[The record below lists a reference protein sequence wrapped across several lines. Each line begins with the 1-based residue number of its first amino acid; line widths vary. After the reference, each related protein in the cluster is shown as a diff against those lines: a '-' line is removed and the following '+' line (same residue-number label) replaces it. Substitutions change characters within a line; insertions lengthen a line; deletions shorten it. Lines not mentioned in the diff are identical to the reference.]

1 MLTRRAREEAQRQ
14 LDEREQFLPP
24 DVIDLDINNDE
35 IDAADLNDDE
45 LIFNVPLNLPLQR
58 EPEEEQPFQHQQPFQ
73 QEQPFQQQQP
83 IAQQFPDMDTIKPP
97 IFHGYGTEDGRSWLQ
112 KFDNYAALR
121 RIQDAEKPLHFKM
134 FLDGPAFVWAGTL
147 ANDADW
153 AQLRE
158 SFATR
163 FINDPTL
170 QYCFRQEFDSRMQG
184 THESV
189 ELYVNDIRRLGAKL
203 NKPDGELRD
212 KLMRGLLPVYRAFVL
227 SQQPATANEVEE
239 KAKIAELVEQT
250 KAPQTQPA
258 PQVVNAVS
266 YDRDGIKELTAL
278 IRKHGE
284 QQAALQ

>member
-1 MLTRRAREEAQRQ
+1 
-14 LDEREQFLPP
+14 
-24 DVIDLDINNDE
+24 
-35 IDAADLNDDE
+35 
-45 LIFNVPLNLPLQR
+45 
-58 EPEEEQPFQHQQPFQ
+58 
-73 QEQPFQQQQP
+73 
-83 IAQQFPDMDTIKPP
+83 
-97 IFHGYGTEDGRSWLQ
+97 
-112 KFDNYAALR
+112 
-121 RIQDAEKPLHFKM
+121 M

-278 IRKHGE
+278 IRKQGE
-284 QQAALQ
+284 QQAALQQQLNDLQMKQGTQYQQGAQYQQGPRYQQGPHYQREPQNQRGPQRQQQPKTCFYCGKIGHIKRDCRLLKSHQQNQYASTFQQQPFRQNHNYMGN